1 MNLGRLEIFCEV
13 VDRGGFTAAAEHL
26 FLTQSAV
33 SQYVKALEEQVGSI
47 LLVREG
53 RRVYP
58 TEAGEV
64 IYQAARE
71 IARVWDEARVT
82 VQELQGAEAGAS
94 RVGASSPADYFLPPL
109 IARFSRQHPKAHI
122 VVNTGGPERVV
133 DQVLRGELD
142 FGFVAATS
150 LPADLTAEPVRQEE
164 LVVVVPA
171 DHPLAGRLSVERSEL
186 LSQPF
191 VCAPAGSQMRD
202 IVDSQLGDLGLDS
215 RLVSLE
221 LDSPEAIKLAVLNG
235 AGLTIL
241 FRSSVERELASG
253 ALKQLHVGGLSM
265 SHGIELICRPKR
277 RFSPI
282 MRQLMDYLKGQAAAA

>member
-13 VDRGGFTAAAEHL
+13 VERSGFTAAAEHL

-33 SQYVKALEEQVGSI
+33 SQYVKGLEEQVGSE

-58 TEAGEV
+58 TESGAV
-64 IYQAARE
+64 VYQAAKE

-94 RVGASSPADYFLPPL
+94 RVGASNPADYFLPPL

-122 VVNTGGPERVV
+122 MVSVGRPERVV

-142 FGFVAATS
+142 FGFVAATT
-150 LPADLTAEPVRQEE
+150 LPAELTAEPVRSEE
-164 LVVVVPA
+164 LVVVAPS
-171 DHPLAGRLSVERSEL
+171 DHPLAERLSVERSEL
-186 LSQPF
+186 LLQPF
-191 VCAPAGSQMRD
+191 VCAPAGSQMRA
-202 IVDSQLGDLGLDS
+202 IVDEQLGALGLES
-215 RLVSLE
+215 RSISLE
-221 LDSPEAIKLAVLNG
+221 LDSPEAAKLAVLNG
-235 AGLTIL
+235 GGLAIL

-253 ALKQLHVGGLSM
+253 ALRQLHVGGLSM
-265 SHGIELICRPKR
+265 SHGVELICRPKR
-277 RFSPI
+277 RFSPVL
-282 MRQLMDYLKGQAAAA
+282 RQLMDYLKGQAAA

>member
-33 SQYVKALEEQVGSI
+33 SQYVKGLEGQVGSE

-53 RRVYP
+53 RRIYP
-58 TEAGEV
+58 TEAGDV
-64 IYQAARE
+64 IYQAAKE

-82 VQELQGAEAGAS
+82 VQELQGAEAGSS
-94 RVGASSPADYFLPPL
+94 RVGASNPADYFLPPL

-122 VVNTGGPERVV
+122 VVNVGRPERVV

-142 FGFVAATS
+142 FGFVAATT
-150 LPADLTAEPVRQEE
+150 LPAELSAEPVRNEE
-164 LVVVVPA
+164 MIVVAPS

-191 VCAPAGSQMRD
+191 VCAPAGSQMRA
-202 IVDSQLGDLGLDS
+202 IVDNQLSALGLDARS
-215 RLVSLE
+215 IALE
-221 LDSPEAIKLAVLNG
+221 LDSSEAAKLAVLNG
-235 AGLTIL
+235 AGLAIL

-265 SHGIELICRPKR
+265 SHGVELISRPKR
-277 RFSPI
+277 HFSPV
-282 MRQLMDYLKGQAAAA
+282 MRQLMDYLKAQTAA

>member
-13 VDRGGFTAAAEHL
+13 VNRSGFTAAAEHL

-33 SQYVKALEEQVGSI
+33 SQYVKALERQVGSE

-58 TEAGEV
+58 TEAGQV
-64 IYQAARE
+64 IYQAAKE
-71 IARVWDEARVT
+71 IARAWNEARVT

-94 RVGASSPADYFLPPL
+94 RVGASNPADYFLPPL

-133 DQVLRGELD
+133 DQVVRGELD

-150 LPADLTAEPVRQEE
+150 LPADLLAEPVRQEE
-164 LVVVVPA
+164 LMVVAPS

-191 VCAPAGSQMRD
+191 VCAPEGTQMRA
-202 IVDSQLGDLGLDS
+202 IVDDQLSAVGLDA
-215 RLVSLE
+215 RGISLE
-221 LDSPEAIKLAVLNG
+221 LDSAEAAKLAVLNG
-235 AGLTIL
+235 AGLAIL
-241 FRSSVERELASG
+241 FKSCVDRELASG
-253 ALKQLHVGGLSM
+253 ALRQLHVGGLSM
-265 SHGIELICRPKR
+265 FHSVELICRPKR
-277 RFSPI
+277 RFSPV
-282 MRQLMDYLKGQAAAA
+282 MRQLMDYLKGQAAA

>member
-13 VDRGGFTAAAEHL
+13 VERSGFTVAAEHL

-33 SQYVKALEEQVGSI
+33 SQYVKALEEQVGSE

-64 IYQAARE
+64 IYRAAKD
-71 IARVWDEARVT
+71 IAGVWEEARVT

-94 RVGASSPADYFLPPL
+94 RVGASNPADYFLPPL

-122 VVNTGGPERVV
+122 VVNVGQSERIV

-142 FGFVAATS
+142 FGFVAATAV
-150 LPADLTAEPVRQEE
+150 PAELTAQPVRQEE
-164 LVVVVPA
+164 LIVVAPA
-171 DHPLAGRLSVERSEL
+171 DHPLANRLSVERSEL

-191 VCAPAGSQMRD
+191 VCAPAGSQMRA
-202 IVDSQLGDLGLDS
+202 IVDDQLSSLGLDS
-215 RLVSLE
+215 RSTTLE
-221 LDSPEAIKLAVLNG
+221 LDSPEATKLAVLNG
-235 AGLTIL
+235 AGVAIL
-241 FRSSVERELASG
+241 FKSSVARELDIG

-265 SHGIELICRPKR
+265 FHGVDVISRPKR

-282 MRQLMDYLKGQAAAA
+282 MRQLMDYLKGNAAA

>member
-33 SQYVKALEEQVGSI
+33 SQYVKALEEQVGSE

-71 IARVWDEARVT
+71 IARVWDEALVT
-82 VQELQGAEAGAS
+82 VHELEGAEAGAS
-94 RVGASSPADYFLPPL
+94 RVGASNPADYFLPPL

-122 VVNTGGPERVV
+122 VVNIGRPERVV
-133 DQVLRGELD
+133 DQVVRGELD
-142 FGFVAATS
+142 FGFVAATA
-150 LPADLTAEPVRQEE
+150 LPGDLHSEPVRNEE
-164 LVVVVPA
+164 LLVVAPG

-191 VCAPAGSQMRD
+191 VCAPAGSQMRAIID
-202 IVDSQLGDLGLDS
+202 DQLSALGLDS
-215 RLVSLE
+215 RTVSLE
-221 LDSPEAIKLAVLNG
+221 LDSPEALKLAVLNG
-235 AGLTIL
+235 AGLAIL
-241 FRSSVERELASG
+241 FRSSVERELGSG
-253 ALKQLHVGGLSM
+253 TLKQVHVGGLSM
-265 SHGIELICRPKR
+265 SHGVELICRPKR
-277 RFSPI
+277 RFSPV
-282 MRQLMDYLKGQAAAA
+282 MRQLMDYLKGQAAA